1 MIGNKSEY
9 FLKVLIELARRQGD
23 GHMTS
28 REIAERQAIPPKY
41 IPQIV
46 AELSRAGWVETSRGP
61 GGGIRLAV
69 DPAGITVADVIDL
82 AEGGFT
88 IKNCL
93 VSARPCPL
101 TESCPLYP
109 VWLEAQHAV
118 SGILASYSIADLVY
132 RKWENEGG
140 TRGEN

>member
-23 GHMTS
+23 GYLTS
-28 REIAERQAIPPKY
+28 REIAERQGIPPKY

-61 GGGIRLAV
+61 KGGIRLAV
-69 DPAGITVADVIDL
+69 NPQGITVADVIDL
-82 AEGGFT
+82 AEGGFA
-88 IKNCL
+88 IKSCL

-109 VWLEAQHAV
+109 VWLEAQQAV
-118 SGILASYSIADLVY
+118 SGILASYSIADLVD
-132 RKWENEGG
+132 RKWRNGG
-140 TRGEN
+140 GRKGEN